1 MDTFSKY
8 LVILYLGLFI
18 GEATYLDDIPYL
30 PNELHGALVQ
40 ATQANAKVAYVD
52 ASEALNLSG
61 VVTFVTAAD
70 IPGRN
75 SFVVGAGAF
84 PDPVSSCL
92 VFLTVSCL
100 PFNRWHI
107 VFFL

>member
-1 MDTFSKY
+1 MPHMI
-8 LVILYLGLFI
+8 ILDHRSCQRISGYAVSVPSFT

-40 ATQANAKVAYVD
+40 ATQANAKISHVD

-70 IPGRN
+70 IPGIN
-75 SFVVGAGAF
+75 SFVVGAGAH
-84 PDPVSSCL
+84 PDPVSRDPDCPVL
-92 VFLTVSCL
+92 
-100 PFNRWHI
+100 
-107 VFFL
+107 

>member
-1 MDTFSKY
+1 MKNTSCAITKNFKSSYKIPGY
-8 LVILYLGLFI
+8 ILSLTLFL
-18 GEATYLDDIPYL
+18 GEAKYLDDIPYL

-40 ATQANAKVAYVD
+40 TTQANAKVAHVD

-75 SFVVGAGAF
+75 SFVVNAGPF
-84 PDPVSSCL
+84 PDPVSEDSD
-92 VFLTVSCL
+92 FLTV
-100 PFNRWHI
+100 
-107 VFFL
+107 V

>member
-1 MDTFSKY
+1 MPSFT
-8 LVILYLGLFI
+8 

-40 ATQANAKVAYVD
+40 ATQANAKISYVD

-70 IPGRN
+70 VPGKN
-75 SFVVGAGAF
+75 SFVVSAGAH
-84 PDPVSSCL
+84 PDPVSRDPDCPVLPPMSCSNL
-92 VFLTVSCL
+92 CHPVS
-100 PFNRWHI
+100 
-107 VFFL
+107 